1 MKTLYSITIC
11 LINLV
16 VGICLM
22 LVSSTLLTSPGDLF
36 YFIGVIVTLII
47 SYMAGSFSVNLIYKL
62 ISLKNK
68 HSQKE
73 SDDM

>member
-1 MKTLYSITIC
+1 MQTLYSITIC